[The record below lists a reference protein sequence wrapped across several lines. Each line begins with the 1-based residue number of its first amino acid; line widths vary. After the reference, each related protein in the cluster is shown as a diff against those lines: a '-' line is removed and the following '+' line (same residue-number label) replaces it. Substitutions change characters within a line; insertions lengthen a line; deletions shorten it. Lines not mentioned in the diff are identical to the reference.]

1 MVNDRI
7 SIPDIANPNQS
18 PMVVI
23 TDKKHDFSIFPP
35 INHENLNLFTNQQ
48 TPQSQ
53 SQSQSPPSFSH
64 SDCET
69 WGEYSPPPLD
79 SSLRK
84 GGDFI
89 GWLCIGFQ
97 ILRSKFVSTVSSFRN
112 HGGAIR
118 SFGLPAATVVFIV
131 MMLMRRRKKNRRRN
145 LTPNESRLVQT
156 IMEKDGVCSN
166 SFTLI
171 LHFVYFYVSFA
182 ISNF

>member
-18 PMVVI
+18 PPMVVI

-64 SDCET
+64 SDCE
-69 WGEYSPPPLD
+69 YSPPLD